1 MTPKKL
7 RRRILKILTILVAI
21 WSALQ
26 LVAWKMSSGD
36 EGSNRFNRMAIFGG
50 NQFTTVATALTSGRA
65 AVVLGGLAVDLSGA
79 QLDPTGAD
87 LVIDCKFAG
96 VAVTVPDDWR
106 VLIVE
111 QGIKGG
117 DIALDVTDPTTLPS
131 DAPVLRITA
140 NVLMGGVAIATA

>member
-1 MTPKKL
+1 MSGRLKPEPMPPMGSLVEALCEHPTGVVAAGNAGL
-7 RRRILKILTILVAI
+7 FRRIAEELPLKMHAFR
-21 WSALQ
+21 
-26 LVAWKMSSGD
+26 SGD
-36 EGSNRFNRMAIFGG
+36 THNGW
-50 NQFTTVATALTSGRA
+50 L
-65 AVVLGGLAVDLSGA
+65 
-79 QLDPTGAD
+79 
-87 LVIDCKFAG
+87 
-96 VAVTVPDDWR
+96 VPDDWR